1 MATTAQDRATTSAP
15 RAEFEPTGWITFA
28 AITLFVVGFFD
39 AMWGLGAIL
48 NDKVVTVGGAGV
60 TILDFTTWGWVHLI
74 LGSVMMVC
82 SFALM
87 AGRGWARYTSIGLAV
102 LAACAQIGSIS
113 AFPLY
118 ALMVITLS
126 VIVVY
131 QLTARWPATH

>member
-1 MATTAQDRATTSAP
+1 MATTAPSATTSAP
-15 RAEFEPTGWITFA
+15 RAEFEASGWVTFA

-60 TILDFTTWGWVHLI
+60 TVLDFTTWGWAHLI
-74 LGSVMMVC
+74 LGSVMMAS

-87 AGRGWARYTSIGLAV
+87 AGRGWARGLAIVLAV
-102 LAACAQIGSIS
+102 LAAIGQIGTIS

-131 QLTARWPATH
+131 QLTARWPARA

>member
-1 MATTAQDRATTSAP
+1 MATTAQRPSTTAP
-15 RAEFEPTGWITFA
+15 SQEFEASGWVTFA

-60 TILDFTTWGWVHLI
+60 TILDFTTWGWAHLI
-74 LGSVMMVC
+74 LGSIMMATC
-82 SFALM
+82 FALM
-87 AGRGWARYTSIGLAV
+87 AGRGWARYTAVGLAV
-102 LAACAQIGSIS
+102 LAAIGQIGTIS

-126 VIVVY
+126 VVVVY
-131 QLTARWPATH
+131 QLTARWPAAR